1 MRICTFNKM
10 IMRVSGKWLKYIVAG
25 ILLFSLSS
33 AYGQLKKGRSKKV
46 NYEEVDLEEMIK
58 RYFGK
63 SPSAI
68 NSLEGIYSVS
78 AVITKTSRPFLSG
91 HDRTKVI
98 DRKDNYARVAILKDW
113 PGSKRDFIEVSM
125 SYHVANKYPIVG
137 EFSYLTDDR
146 GFTYKHLEPDGS
158 KITFTMLHNQSDLME
173 GRYTFMEKRK
183 TISYK
188 LSYLKIYPRAQEE
201 SVRN

>member
-1 MRICTFNKM
+1 M
-10 IMRVSGKWLKYIVAG
+10 KYVVAG
-25 ILLFSLSS
+25 ILLFGLSG
-33 AYGQLKKGRSKKV
+33 AYAQQKGQLKNKRSKKI
-46 NYEEVDLEEMIK
+46 NFEEIDLEEMIK

-63 SPSAI
+63 NPTAF

-78 AVITKTSRPFLSG
+78 AIITKTSRPFLAG
-91 HDRTKVI
+91 HDRTKVM

-125 SYHVANKYPIVG
+125 SYHVANKYPVVG
-137 EFSYLTDDR
+137 EFTYLTEDR
-146 GFTYKHLEPDGS
+146 GYIYKHMEPDGS
-158 KITFTMLHNQSDLME
+158 KITFTMLHDLSDLME

-188 LSYLKIYPRAQEE
+188 LSYLKIYPKANEE
-201 SVRN
+201 SVRK

>member
-1 MRICTFNKM
+1 MRIRLTCLLVF
-10 IMRVSGKWLKYIVAG
+10 VG
-25 ILLFSLSS
+25 ILLFNFSS
-33 AYGQLKKGRSKKV
+33 AQQRKHYGNKRTKKIV
-46 NYEEVDLEEMIK
+46 YQEVDLEEMIK

-63 SPSAI
+63 GPGAT

-78 AVITKTSRPFLSG
+78 AVITKINRPFLAS

-125 SYHVANKYPIVG
+125 SYHVANKYPVVG
-137 EFSYLTDDR
+137 EFTFLTDDR
-146 GFTYKHLEPDGS
+146 GYTYKHIEPDGS
-158 KITFTMLHNQSDLME
+158 TIVFTMLYNSIDLIE
-173 GRYTFMEKRK
+173 GSHTFMHRRK
-183 TISYK
+183 TITYK
-188 LSYLKIYPRAQEE
+188 LSYLKIYPKLQPE